1 MCKEQINIKNQLT
14 ILSKVLNILTLFC
27 FGFLSFSQIKGKI
40 VDSQTGVAITN
51 VSIRSDDNEIQ
62 IFSDE
67 LGGFEVKTKGVYTFK
82 ILGYKTIIFDI
93 NFDDF
98 FIVQLTSKPSELN
111 EIIINANH
119 IPTKLKKSVSTTN
132 IITKKN
138 IELGNDINISQVLNR
153 IPGVFMQ
160 SGVLNTN
167 RLTIRGIGSRN
178 LFGTSKIRAYFKD
191 IPLTNG
197 SGETNIEDFELKT
210 ISQINITKG
219 GTSSAFGA
227 GLGGTIQLTP
237 INGYLNQTNINSE
250 ITFGSF
256 GLFKSTLNFNHGT
269 SKNSFRGIYSNTN
282 SDGFRDNNDY
292 NRKTFTLTSDH
303 FINDKNELTFL
314 GSYIDLKAF
323 IPSSVNQDKFDNN
336 PQSAAFTWSQSQG
349 FEDSQ
354 RGIFG
359 LSWNHTYN
367 SRLNQITS
375 VFNSF
380 RNGYEPRPF
389 NILDENTFAF
399 GIRSRLLGDFQIF
412 EKPLKYTI
420 GGEYFKDNYQS
431 QTFQNLYQDFPVGTG
446 SVQGIEL
453 SNFKQDRNYFNL
465 FFEINCELSEK
476 TTLVAGLNYNQT
488 AYNLDDNFPV
498 SINNPDQSGQFDFNG
513 ILSPKI
519 GLSFLISND
528 ISLYSSISQG
538 FSPISLEETL
548 LPDGQINTDLEPETG
563 WNYEVGTRG
572 GIFDNKLQFNLA
584 AYRLDVRNLLVARR
598 TSQEEFIGVNA
609 GQTLHDGLELS
620 LNSTLINNEILSIN
634 GFFNCSIN
642 NYKFEDFIDG
652 DNDFSG
658 NDLTGVP
665 SEIINIGVDFTTKIG
680 FYGNINFQY
689 VGRQPITDNNSLYS
703 NNYNLINMKI
713 GFKKSL
719 SEKLI
724 FNLFYGLDNIFDEK
738 YASQILINATGFGG
752 NQPRYF
758 YPGNPV
764 NYYTGLNINYQ
775 F

>member
-1 MCKEQINIKNQLT
+1 M
-14 ILSKVLNILTLFC
+14 
-27 FGFLSFSQIKGKI
+27 SFSQIKGKI

-119 IPTKLKKSVSTTN
+119 IPTTLKKSVSTTN

-160 SGVLNTN
+160 NGVLNTN

-219 GTSSAFGA
+219 ATSSAFGA

-446 SVQGIEL
+446 SVQGIKL

>member
-51 VSIRSDDNEIQ
+51 VSIRSDDNKIQ

-119 IPTKLKKSVSTTN
+119 IPTTLKKSVSTTN

-197 SGETNIEDFELKT
+197 SGETNIEDFELNT

-219 GTSSAFGA
+219 ATSSAFGA

-323 IPSSVNQDKFDNN
+323 IPSSVNQDTFDNN

-465 FFEINCELSEK
+465 FFEINYELSEK

-488 AYNLDDNFPV
+488 AYNLEDNFPV

-538 FSPISLEETL
+538 FSPVSLEETL

-572 GIFDNKLQFNLA
+572 GIFDNKLQFNMA

-620 LNSTLINNEILSIN
+620 LNSTLINNEILSVN
-634 GFFNCSIN
+634 GFFNYSIN

-689 VGRQPITDNNSLYS
+689 VGSQPVTDNNSLYS
-703 NNYNLINMKI
+703 NSYNLINMKI
-713 GFKKSL
+713 GFKKSI
-719 SEKLI
+719 SEKLT

-764 NYYTGLNINYQ
+764 NYYTSLNINYQ

>member
-1 MCKEQINIKNQLT
+1 M
-14 ILSKVLNILTLFC
+14 SKVLNILTLFC

-51 VSIRSDDNEIQ
+51 VSIRSDDNKIQ

-119 IPTKLKKSVSTTN
+119 IPTTLKKSVSTTN

-197 SGETNIEDFELKT
+197 SGETNIEDFELNT

-219 GTSSAFGA
+219 ATSSAFGA

-323 IPSSVNQDKFDNN
+323 IPSSVNQDTFDNN

-465 FFEINCELSEK
+465 FFEINYELSEK

-488 AYNLDDNFPV
+488 AYNLEDNFPV

-538 FSPISLEETL
+538 FSPVSLEETL

-572 GIFDNKLQFNLA
+572 GIFDNKLQFNIA

-620 LNSTLINNEILSIN
+620 LNSTLINNEILSVN
-634 GFFNCSIN
+634 GFFNYSIN

-713 GFKKSL
+713 GFKKSI
-719 SEKLI
+719 SEKLT

-764 NYYTGLNINYQ
+764 NYYTSLNINYQ